1 MGILQ
6 KIKQTFTKRA
16 LPFPVSPQW
25 FTLWLAGGGSATGLS
40 LTEEDLLRVSAVYAC
55 VNLISN
61 TVASLPVPTYERI
74 EPRGRRRAREH
85 WLYDI
90 IQYEPNEEMSSFD
103 FRKMMQAQLELF
115 GNCYAYIERNGRME
129 VTSLWPIP
137 APFVRPFRNEAQ
149 ELFYEISLPEKSITV
164 LPQRDIFHIRGLSN
178 DAISGYRPLMFARE
192 IAGLA
197 LAAEQ
202 YGASFFANGAVASGI
217 VEIPGKLSEQA
228 MKNFKESFT
237 QKYAGLGKHHKV
249 LFLESGMKWHQITIQ
264 NDNAQFIETRKYQA
278 EEVARFFGVPLHKIS
293 SLEKPS
299 YASIEHMAIEFV
311 QDCLRPRLVNW
322 EQQIRRQ
329 LLREAD
335 KKKYYVEFVID
346 GLLRGDVA
354 SRAQYYS
361 KGRNDGWLS
370 ANDIRELENMN
381 PIPPEQGGDAY
392 LINGNMVPITSAAP
406 AQKGG
411 NEEDGK
417 EQP

>member
-1 MGILQ
+1 MGIWQ
-6 KIKQTFTKRA
+6 GIKRFFNKRA
-16 LPFPVSPQW
+16 SPLAGGPQW
-25 FTLWLAGGGSATGLS
+25 FNSWIAGGGETASGIYLN
-40 LTEEDLLRVSAVYAC
+40 EEDLLRVSAVYAC
-55 VNLISN
+55 INLISN
-61 TVASLPVPTYERI
+61 TIASLPVPTYERVD
-74 EPRGRRRAREH
+74 PRGRRRAREH

-90 IQYEPNEEMSSFD
+90 IQYQPNEEMTSFD

-115 GNCYAYIERNGRME
+115 GNCYAYIVRNGRME
-129 VTSLWPIP
+129 VVAMWPIP
-137 APFVRPFRNEAQ
+137 APFVRPFRNDSQ
-149 ELFYEISLPEKSITV
+149 DLFYEVSLPDKALTV
-164 LPQRDIFHIRGLSN
+164 IPAREMFHIRGLSN
-178 DAISGYRPLMFARE
+178 DAINGYRPLKFARE

-217 VEIPGKLSEQA
+217 VEIPGRLSEQA
-228 MKNFKESFT
+228 MKNFKESFRD
-237 QKYAGLGKHHKV
+237 KYEGLGKAHRV
-249 LFLESGMKWHQITIQ
+249 LFLEEGLKWHQITIQ
-264 NDNAQFIETRKYQA
+264 NDNAQFIETRKYQT

-299 YASIEHMAIEFV
+299 YASIEHMSIEFV

-329 LLREAD
+329 LLRESD

-354 SRAQYYS
+354 SRSQYYS

-381 PIPPEQGGDAY
+381 PIPAEEGGDAY
-392 LINGNMVPITSAAP
+392 LVNGNMVAITSVAP
-406 AQKGG
+406 IRK
-411 NEEDGK
+411 EVKDGD
-417 EQP
+417 E

>member
-1 MGILQ
+1 MGILR
-6 KIKQTFTKRA
+6 KISQTLIKRA
-16 LPFPVSPQW
+16 YPSLISQQW
-25 FTLWLAGGGSATGLS
+25 FTSWLSRGASATGIN
-40 LTEEDLLRVSAVYAC
+40 LTEEDLLKVSAVYAC

-74 EPRGRRRAREH
+74 EPRGRKRAREH
-85 WLYDI
+85 WLYDV
-90 IQYEPNEEMSSFD
+90 IQYEPNNEMTSFD
-103 FRKMMQAQLELF
+103 FRKMMQAQFELF

-149 ELFYEISLPEKSITV
+149 ELFYEICLPEKAITV

-178 DAISGYRPLMFARE
+178 DAINGYRPLLFARE

-202 YGASFFANGAVASGI
+202 YGASFFANGAVSSGI

-228 MKNFKESFT
+228 MRNFKESFRD
-237 QKYAGLGKHHKV
+237 KYEGLGKHHKV

-299 YASIEHMAIEFV
+299 YASIEHMSIEFV

-329 LLREAD
+329 LFREAD
-335 KKKYYVEFVID
+335 KKRYYVEFVID
-346 GLLRGDVA
+346 GLLRGDAV
-354 SRAQYYS
+354 SRSQYYS

-381 PIPPEQGGDAY
+381 PIPEEQGGDAY
-392 LINGNMVPITSAAP
+392 LINGNMVSITSAGQT
-406 AQKGG
+406 QKGG
-411 NEEDGK
+411 SAEDGK
-417 EQP
+417 E